1 MAGRAVFVDRDG
13 TVIWDAGYPRDP
25 ADVAVIPGAA
35 DALAELARRGF
46 AVVVVSNQSGIG
58 RGLVT
63 QQQADA
69 VHDRFVA
76 VLQDLGARVDG
87 AYYCPHAPDEGCSC
101 RKPSPEL
108 VFRAADDLGLDV
120 AGSFMVGDKPTDV
133 ETGRR
138 AGCTTILLDLRGDV
152 ATHDAD
158 HVAGSW
164 EDVTATILGREVGA
178 A

>member
-1 MAGRAVFVDRDG
+1 MDRDG

-25 ADVAVIPGAA
+25 ADVAVIPGAV

-63 QQQADA
+63 PEQADA

-76 VLQDLGARVDG
+76 VLQDLGVRIDG

-108 VFRAADDLGLDV
+108 VFRAAEDLGLDV
-120 AGSFMVGDKPTDV
+120 AASFMVGDKPVDV
-133 ETGRR
+133 ETGGR
-138 AGCTTILLDLRGDV
+138 AGCTTILLALRGDPGS
-152 ATHDAD
+152 HDAD
-158 HVAGSW
+158 HVARSW
-164 EDVTATILGREVGA
+164 EDVTAAILRPEVGA